1 MEAGLPVQLLGERNL
16 LVFHEECYPQDRFW
30 WELPRIVETLRKA
43 EGVEQWKD
51 ILQQQFSRDAW
62 KRIEAWHSYSL
73 ICFSHLST
81 SDVHAKEPF
90 CHSLVKW
97 TFFCVSL
104 FIYLFIY
111 SWTWLWGIYVLSY
124 VTLSSPFAL
133 ILAQMQMTLCDMRP
147 DFKLWWMRQ
156 MYSSLGVIIRGTVL
170 KSKFPVQWNH
180 SCLNKGL
187 RRCYSAAPLYKA
199 RVVSS

>member
-1 MEAGLPVQLLGERNL
+1 MQLLGERNL
-16 LVFHEECYPQDRFW
+16 PVFHEECYPQDRFW
-30 WELPRIVETLRKA
+30 WELPSIVETLRKA

-62 KRIEAWHSYSL
+62 KGIEAQHSYSL
-73 ICFSHLST
+73 ICLSHLPT

-97 TFFCVSL
+97 TFFVCV

-111 SWTWLWGIYVLSY
+111 SWIWLLGIYILCY

-133 ILAQMQMTLCDMRP
+133 ILAQMQMTLCDTS
-147 DFKLWWMRQ
+147 FKLWWMQQ
-156 MYSSLGVIIRGTVL
+156 MYSSSGVIIRGTVL
-170 KSKFPVQWNH
+170 KSKFPVQRNY